1 MKNKKQGLKLKKT
14 GFSIASAVLFMV
26 FLSCSVFSV
35 PQGPTVTSNTT
46 ESASVSP
53 GLNITTAGGSF
64 TTLVLNITMQNFR
77 WKAYIGNVT
86 GKLTL
91 DDARNSTIYD
101 WTLATVTGE
110 VYSTRASSTPDW
122 GNIGCASDSVLSQE
136 ETALSIT
143 TSSEDSIN
151 NTFSS
156 TTHKSFEVAGVSIT
170 NSSCRAIS
178 TYVNDS
184 SQSGTESDLFQEV
197 LLDDN
202 TNIIYT
208 TILEQDASGYSNAPL
223 DFQMIVADVEGS
235 SSTTYYFYVEIG

>member
-1 MKNKKQGLKLKKT
+1 MKNKKQGIWLKKA
-14 GFSIASAVLFMV
+14 GLLLV
-26 FLSCSVFSV
+26 FALLTIIILSEFIFSV
-35 PQGPTVTSNTT
+35 PQGPTVTYNST
-46 ESASVSP
+46 ENASVKP

-86 GKLTL
+86 GKLNL
-91 DDARNSTIYD
+91 DDAQNSTIYD
-101 WTLATVTGE
+101 WTLAIVTGE

-122 GNIGCASDSVLSQE
+122 GSIGCASDSVLSQE

-143 TSSEDSIN
+143 TSNEDSIN

-156 TTHKSFEVAGVSIT
+156 TTHKSFEVAGTSIT

-202 TNIIYT
+202 TNLIYT
-208 TILEQDASGYSNAPL
+208 TILEQDASGYSNEAL

-235 SSTTYYFYVEIG
+235 SATTYYFYVEIG